1 MKTKKDKAKLFVAS
15 TIFKG
20 KNLVNKIKGRGPK
33 SGPAAGADGK
43 IYSFTMKTI
52 DGVEKPLSTYKG
64 QVLLLVN
71 TASLCGFTPQYDSL
85 ETLHKKYKD
94 KGLRVLGFPANE
106 FGAQEPGTDAEIK
119 SFCKMKFGVEFDL
132 FSKIVV
138 KGPGIN
144 PLYQFLTTESGF
156 DGDIGWN
163 FAKFLVDRHGTVV
176 GRFGPEDDPMGKKIT
191 AAAEKLLAA

>member
-20 KNLVNKIKGRGPK
+20 KNLVNKIKGGGK
-33 SGPAAGADGK
+33 KAGPAAGSEGK

-52 DGVEKPLSTYKG
+52 DGMEKPLSTYKG

-85 ETLHKKYKD
+85 ETLHQKYKD
-94 KGLRVLGFPANE
+94 QGLRVLGFPANE

-119 SFCKMKFGVEFDL
+119 SFCRMKYSIGFDL

-138 KGPGIN
+138 KGPGIH
-144 PLYQFLTTESGF
+144 PLYQFLTTESGVN
-156 DGDIGWN
+156 GDIGWN
-163 FAKFLVDRHGTVV
+163 FAKFLVDRHGTVAA
-176 GRFGPEDDPMGKKIT
+176 RFGPEDDPMGKKIVS
-191 AAAEKLLAA
+191 AAEKLLAA

>member
-20 KNLVNKIKGRGPK
+20 KSLVNKIKGGAGK
-33 SGPAAGADGK
+33 TSPAAGAEGK

-52 DGVEKPLSTYKG
+52 DGMEKPLSTYKG

-85 ETLHKKYKD
+85 ETLHQKYKD

-119 SFCKMKFGVEFDL
+119 SFCRMKYSIGFDL

-138 KGPGIN
+138 KGPGIH

-156 DGDIGWN
+156 NGDIGWN
-163 FAKFLVDRHGTVV
+163 FAKFLVDRQGTVAA
-176 GRFGPEDDPMGKKIT
+176 RFGPEDDPMGKKIV